1 MSAESIALA
10 QSLAAEGE
18 WTQAGEVW
26 LRLAKEAEGRDQPTA
41 ALAYT
46 EHGRSC
52 LETGRLEQAQASL
65 QIAKTIAPESMLAY
79 RLLGWVAGARG
90 DWRLA
95 AEQWQAVL
103 AAQPQAPEEAEALV
117 NLATALM
124 ALEDWQGA
132 EAAQDRLA
140 KVSDDPL
147 AVKEQQALLAE
158 KRGDLEAAAALWL
171 GIAEARRDDPL
182 AWTAQARICLYLG
195 EFGAAKDALER
206 VFALDA
212 GFAPARQVLAS
223 IANEQRDWPLAAEQW
238 QALLDAGPTKAA
250 LPEVLYALAGARI
263 EMDDYAAATPLLER
277 LAEVQTDPR
286 NALELRAAMLERQ
299 GKWDQAGKLWLD
311 IALLSA

>member
-10 QSLAAEGE
+10 QSLAAEGD
-18 WTQAGEVW
+18 WTAAGEVW
-26 LRLAKEAEGRDQPTA
+26 LKVARDAEGQDQPTA

-46 EHGRSC
+46 EHGRCC

-79 RLLGWVAGARG
+79 RLLGWVAAARG

-103 AAQPQAPEEAEALV
+103 ATQLQAPEEAEALV
-117 NLATALM
+117 NLATALVE
-124 ALEDWQGA
+124 LEDWQGA
-132 EAAQDRLA
+132 AAAQDRLA

-147 AVKEQQALLAE
+147 AVQEQRALLAE
-158 KRGDLEAAAALWL
+158 RQGDLEAAAALWL
-171 GIAEARRDDPL
+171 GMAEARRDHAL
-182 AWTAQARICLYLG
+182 SWTAHARICLYLG
-195 EFGAAKDALER
+195 EFGAAKGALER
-206 VFALDA
+206 AFALDP

-223 IANEQRDWPLAAEQW
+223 IATEQRDWPLAAEQW
-238 QALLDAGPTKAA
+238 QAVLDAGPTEAA

-286 NALELRAAMLERQ
+286 NALELNAAMLERQ